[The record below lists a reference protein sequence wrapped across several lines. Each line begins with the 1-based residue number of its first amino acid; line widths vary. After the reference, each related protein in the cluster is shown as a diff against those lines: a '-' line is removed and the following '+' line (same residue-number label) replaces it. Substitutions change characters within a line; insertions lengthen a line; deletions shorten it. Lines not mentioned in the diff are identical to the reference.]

1 MPKTCFVRT
10 LLFCLGL
17 SLLLAGGCA
26 SSPSSRFYTLS
37 PMAGVADQ
45 DAGRAFSSG
54 ASIGLGP
61 MRIPEYLDRPG
72 IVTRPDGG
80 GAITIADF
88 DLWAGSFKEGLINAL
103 AQNLSVLLNNN
114 RILIYPFVGVVKLDY
129 RIFLVVE
136 RFEGTLGGEVTL
148 IARWVVYENPAED
161 SGKKEWL
168 VQRSRI
174 VEAVRGSDYPALVA
188 AHNRAVERLSREIAG
203 GLQGLP
209 APAAAK

>member
-1 MPKTCFVRT
+1 
-10 LLFCLGL
+10 
-17 SLLLAGGCA
+17 
-26 SSPSSRFYTLS
+26 
-37 PMAGVADQ
+37 
-45 DAGRAFSSG
+45 
-54 ASIGLGP
+54 
-61 MRIPEYLDRPG
+61 
-72 IVTRPDGG
+72 
-80 GAITIADF
+80 
-88 DLWAGSFKEGLINAL
+88 
-103 AQNLSVLLNNN
+103 
-114 RILIYPFVGVVKLDY
+114 LDY

-161 SGKKEWL
+161 SGKKEGL